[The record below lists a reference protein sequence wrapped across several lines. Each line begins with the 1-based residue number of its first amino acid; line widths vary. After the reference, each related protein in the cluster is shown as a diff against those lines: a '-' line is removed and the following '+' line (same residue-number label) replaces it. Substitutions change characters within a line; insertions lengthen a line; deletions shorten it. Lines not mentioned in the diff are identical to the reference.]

1 MTGITGSFS
10 FGYTSTSQLYHHSS
24 TPKKTIT
31 NLKMLTRHGI
41 TSISGTDELIRQH

>member
-24 TPKKTIT
+24 TPKNDHKSQSV
-31 NLKMLTRHGI
+31 N
-41 TSISGTDELIRQH
+41 SSWNN